1 MIKVDIKKRLDS
13 FTLNINKSIKRRD
26 FLALFGESGAGKTTF
41 LRILS
46 GLETPDEGRIVV
58 DDKIWFDSK
67 RGINLAI
74 QKREIGFVFQE
85 YALFPNMSVF
95 ENLLFAKKDKI
106 RANFLLRLIELE
118 DLKDRYPHQLSGGQK
133 QRVAL
138 IRALMRSPKILLL
151 DEPLSALDP
160 NMRRKLQDELI
171 KIHQQF
177 NITTILVSHE
187 ISEIFRLCKRVFVLN
202 RGEVVKDAAP
212 LDVFIEGKVASSFK
226 FDALV
231 LDIKNDGF
239 LSVLTLEV
247 ASNIVKIVIL
257 TEEAKD
263 FRVGEMVLVSS
274 KAFNP
279 IVQKIKN

>member
-257 TEEAKD
+257 TEEAKTQT
-263 FRVGEMVLVSS
+263 LSL
-274 KAFNP
+274 
-279 IVQKIKN
+279 